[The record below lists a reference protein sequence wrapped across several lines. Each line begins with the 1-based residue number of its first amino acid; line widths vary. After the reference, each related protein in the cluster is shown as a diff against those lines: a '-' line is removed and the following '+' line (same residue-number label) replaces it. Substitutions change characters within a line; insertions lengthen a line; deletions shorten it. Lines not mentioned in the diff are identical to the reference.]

1 MIDDTI
7 AAIATAAG
15 EAALSVIRLSGP
27 EAFAIA
33 DRCFCPFGPRS
44 QSLLNAPTHTV
55 HYGKFIKPGRSE
67 NGDALR
73 QGLPIDEVLLTIMR
87 APRTFTKEDVA
98 EISCHGGPIPTKAVL
113 DTLLKQGARLA
124 EPGEF
129 TRRAFL
135 NGRIDLAQAE
145 AVADIIRAKTELS
158 LHAAN
163 QQLAGKLSQRI
174 HRLRDDLLSILAHVE
189 AHIDFP
195 EEDINPDD
203 KTVLL
208 QKLRRAMAFTK
219 ELLASSTE
227 GRILRHGLRA
237 AIIGPP
243 NAGKSSLL
251 NLLLQKNRA
260 IVSATAGTTR
270 DTIEETANI
279 QGIPVVFIDTAGL
292 RASKDEV
299 EREGIR
305 RSRESARQADL
316 LLRVV
321 DASQN
326 PTGTNT
332 KPNSDESE
340 WPKSTP
346 SQTRLLVLN
355 KIDLLPCNDAT
366 ALTQNPFSPGQADI
380 EKTTVRLSCRTGEGI
395 ETLKKQIRAAA
406 WKKRIRQKNLDAAI
420 NARHQNALQ
429 RALQASQTALQAFE
443 ANLTPELIALDLRI
457 AAAAVGEIV
466 GKTSTDDLLDK
477 IFSQFCLGK

>member
-1 MIDDTI
+1 MIEDTI
-7 AAIATAAG
+7 AAIATAGG
-15 EAALSVIRLSGP
+15 ETALSVIRLSGP
-27 EAFAIA
+27 EAFVIA
-33 DRCFCPFGPRS
+33 DRCFRPIGSRS
-44 QSLLNAPTHTV
+44 QSPLHAPTHTV
-55 HYGKFIKPGRSE
+55 HYGKFIKPSRRG
-67 NGDALR
+67 NGDFLQR
-73 QGLPIDEVLLTIMR
+73 GFPIDEVLLTIMR
-87 APRTFTKEDVA
+87 APRSFTKEDVA

-113 DTLLKQGARLA
+113 DALLNQGARLA

-158 LHAAN
+158 LRAAN

-174 HRLRDDLLSILAHVE
+174 GRLRDDLLSILAHVE

-195 EEDINPDD
+195 EEDIHPDD
-203 KTVLL
+203 KTALR
-208 QKLRRAMAFTK
+208 QKLRLAMAFME

-251 NLLLQKNRA
+251 NRLLQKDRA
-260 IVSATAGTTR
+260 IVSSSAGTTR

-279 QGIPVVFIDTAGL
+279 RGIPVIFIDTAGL
-292 RASKDEV
+292 RFSKDEV

-326 PTGTNT
+326 PAGATA
-332 KPNSDESE
+332 KPNFGESD
-340 WPKSTP
+340 WPQP
-346 SQTRLLVLN
+346 PQARLIVLN
-355 KIDLLPCNDAT
+355 KIDLLSRNDPFAP
-366 ALTQNPFSPGQADI
+366 ARKPFSYSQAD
-380 EKTTVRLSCRTGEGI
+380 TAAVRISCRTGEGL
-395 ETLKKQIRAAA
+395 ETLKDQIRDAA
-406 WKKRIRQKNLDAAI
+406 WKGRTRQKNLDAAI

-429 RALQASQTALQAFE
+429 RARQAAQTAFQAIE
-443 ANLTPELIALDLRI
+443 TNLTPELIALDLRI
-457 AAAAVGEIV
+457 AANAVGEIV

>member
-33 DRCFCPFGPRS
+33 DRCFCPVGPRS
-44 QSLLNAPTHTV
+44 QSPLNAPTHTV
-55 HYGKFIKPGRSE
+55 HYGKFIEPGRSE
-67 NGDALR
+67 NRDASR

-98 EISCHGGPIPTKAVL
+98 EISCHGGTIPTKAVL
-113 DTLLKQGARLA
+113 DTLLKRGARLA

-203 KTVLL
+203 KTILL
-208 QKLRRAMAFTK
+208 QKLRRTMDFMK

-251 NLLLQKNRA
+251 NRLLQKDRA

-279 QGIPVVFIDTAGL
+279 RGIPVVFIDTAGL

-305 RSRESARQADL
+305 RSRESALQADL

-326 PTGTNT
+326 PAGANA

-340 WPKSTP
+340 WPKPNP

-355 KIDLLPCNDAT
+355 KTDLLPRNDAP
-366 ALTQNPFSPGQADI
+366 AQNSFSLDQAGTG
-380 EKTTVRLSCRTGEGI
+380 KTTVRISCRTGEGL
-395 ETLKKQIRAAA
+395 ETLKNQICDAA
-406 WKKRIRQKNLDAAI
+406 WKRQIRPKNLDAAI
-420 NARHQNALQ
+420 NARHQA
-429 RALQASQTALQAFE
+429 ALQAALQAAQTARQAFE
-443 ANLTPELIALDLRI
+443 ADLTLELIALDLRI
-457 AAAAVGEIV
+457 AANAVGEIV
-466 GKTSTDDLLDK
+466 GKTSNDDLLDK

>member
-27 EAFAIA
+27 EAFLIA
-33 DRCFCPFGPRS
+33 DRCFRPVGTRS
-44 QSLLNAPTHTV
+44 QSPLNAPTHTI
-55 HYGKFIKPGRSE
+55 HYGKFIQPGQSE
-67 NGDALR
+67 NGEAPR
-73 QGLPIDEVLLTIMR
+73 QGRPIDEVLLTIMR

-98 EISCHGGPIPTKAVL
+98 EISCHGGQTSTKAVL
-113 DTLLKQGARLA
+113 DILLNQGARLA

-163 QQLAGKLSQRI
+163 QQLAGKLSRRI
-174 HRLRDDLLSILAHVE
+174 HRLRDDLLTILAHVE

-195 EEDINPDD
+195 EEDIHPDN
-203 KTVLL
+203 KTDLL
-208 QKLRRAMAFTK
+208 QKLRRAMTFME

-251 NLLLQKNRA
+251 NCLLQKNRA
-260 IVSATAGTTR
+260 IVSPSAGTTR

-279 QGIPVVFIDTAGL
+279 RGIPVIFIDTAGL
-292 RASKDEV
+292 RAAKDEI
-299 EREGIR
+299 EKEGIR

-326 PTGTNT
+326 PAGANAN
-332 KPNSDESE
+332 PNSSEPE
-340 WPKSTP
+340 WPAP

-355 KIDLLPCNDAT
+355 KIDLI
-366 ALTQNPFSPGQADI
+366 QNPLSPGQKETA
-380 EKTTVRLSCRTGEGI
+380 TVRISCHTGEGL
-395 ETLKKQIRAAA
+395 ETLKNQIRDAA
-406 WKKRIRQKNLDAAI
+406 WKTQIRQKNIDAAI

-429 RALQASQTALQAFE
+429 RALQAAQTACQAIE
-443 ANLTPELIALDLRI
+443 SNLPLELIALDLRI
-457 AAAAVGEIV
+457 AADAVGEIV

>member
-15 EAALSVIRLSGP
+15 EAALSVIRLSGAD
-27 EAFAIA
+27 AFAIA
-33 DRCFCPFGPRS
+33 DRCFRPIGSRS
-44 QSLLNAPTHTV
+44 QSPLNAPTHTI
-55 HYGKFIKPGRSE
+55 HYGKFIEPGRRG
-67 NGDALR
+67 NGDAI
-73 QGLPIDEVLLTIMR
+73 QQDLPIDEVLLTIMR
-87 APRTFTKEDVA
+87 APRSFTKEDVA

-158 LHAAN
+158 LRSAN
-163 QQLAGKLSQRI
+163 RQLAGKLSQRI
-174 HRLRDDLLSILAHVE
+174 HRLRDDLLSILAHIE

-195 EEDINPDD
+195 EEDIHPDD
-203 KTVLL
+203 KTALL
-208 QKLRRAMAFTK
+208 QKLRRAMAFME

-251 NLLLQKNRA
+251 NRLLQKDRA
-260 IVSATAGTTR
+260 IVSSSAGTTR
-270 DTIEETANI
+270 DTIEETTNI
-279 QGIPVVFIDTAGL
+279 RGIPVVFIDTAGL

-305 RSRESARQADL
+305 RSRQSARQADL

-326 PTGTNT
+326 PASANA
-332 KPNSDESE
+332 KLNSGEAE
-340 WPKSTP
+340 WPES
-346 SQTRLLVLN
+346 SQSRLLVLN
-355 KIDLLPCNDAT
+355 KIDLLPRNDAF
-366 ALTQNPFSPGQADI
+366 ALAQKPFSLGQADN
-380 EKTTVRLSCRTGEGI
+380 TATVRVSCRTGEGL
-395 ETLKKQIRAAA
+395 ETLKDQIRDAA
-406 WKKRIRQKNLDAAI
+406 WKGRTRQKNLDAAI

-429 RALQASQTALQAFE
+429 RARQAAQTAFQAIE
-443 ANLTPELIALDLRI
+443 TNLTPELIALDLRI
-457 AAAAVGEIV
+457 AADAVGEIV

>member
-7 AAIATAAG
+7 AAIATGGG

-27 EAFAIA
+27 EAFLIA
-33 DRCFCPFGPRS
+33 DRCFRPVGTRS
-44 QSLLNAPTHTV
+44 QSPLNAPTHTI
-55 HYGKFIKPGRSE
+55 HYGKFIQPGQSE
-67 NGDALR
+67 NREAPR
-73 QGLPIDEVLLTIMR
+73 QGRPIDEVLLTIMR

-98 EISCHGGPIPTKAVL
+98 EISCHGGQTSTKAVL
-113 DTLLKQGARLA
+113 DILLNQGARLA

-163 QQLAGKLSQRI
+163 QQLAGKLSRRI
-174 HRLRDDLLSILAHVE
+174 HRLRDDLLTILAHVE
-189 AHIDFP
+189 VHIDFP
-195 EEDINPDD
+195 EEDIHPDN
-203 KTVLL
+203 KTDLL
-208 QKLRRAMAFTK
+208 QKLRRAMTFME

-251 NLLLQKNRA
+251 NCLLQKNRA
-260 IVSATAGTTR
+260 IVSPSAGTTR

-279 QGIPVVFIDTAGL
+279 RGIPVIFIDTAGL
-292 RASKDEV
+292 RAAKDEI
-299 EREGIR
+299 EKEGIR

-326 PTGTNT
+326 LAGANAN
-332 KPNSDESE
+332 PNSGESE
-340 WPKSTP
+340 WPAP

-355 KIDLLPCNDAT
+355 KIDLI
-366 ALTQNPFSPGQADI
+366 QNPLSPGQKETA
-380 EKTTVRLSCRTGEGI
+380 TVRISCHTGEGL
-395 ETLKKQIRAAA
+395 ETLKNQIRAAA
-406 WKKRIRQKNLDAAI
+406 WKGRIRQKNCDIAI

-429 RALQASQTALQAFE
+429 RAFQAAQTACQAIE
-443 ANLTPELIALDLRI
+443 SNLPLELITLDLRI
-457 AAAAVGEIV
+457 AADAVGEIV

>member
-27 EAFAIA
+27 EAFVIA
-33 DRCFCPFGPRS
+33 DRCFRPVGPRF
-44 QSLLNAPTHTV
+44 QSPLNAPTHTI
-55 HYGKFIKPGRSE
+55 HYGKFIQPGQSE
-67 NGDALR
+67 NRDAHR
-73 QGLPIDEVLLTIMR
+73 QGRLIDEVLLTIMR

-98 EISCHGGPIPTKAVL
+98 EISCHGGTIPTKAIL

-145 AVADIIRAKTELS
+145 AVADVIRAKTELS

-163 QQLAGKLSQRI
+163 QQLAGTLSRRI
-174 HRLRDDLLSILAHVE
+174 DRLRDDLLTILAHVE

-195 EEDINPDD
+195 EEDIHPDD
-203 KTVLL
+203 KTALL
-208 QKLRRAMAFTK
+208 QKLRRATALME

-237 AIIGPP
+237 AIIGAP

-251 NLLLQKNRA
+251 NRLLQKNRA
-260 IVSATAGTTR
+260 IVSPSAGTTR

-279 QGIPVVFIDTAGL
+279 RGIPVVFIDTAGL

-316 LLRVV
+316 LLCVV

-326 PTGTNT
+326 QAGASTN
-332 KPNSDESE
+332 PNSSESE
-340 WPKSTP
+340 RPES

-355 KIDLLPCNDAT
+355 KTDLLPRNNDSAPAQNPLPPGQDAT
-366 ALTQNPFSPGQADI
+366 
-380 EKTTVRLSCRTGEGI
+380 EKTTVRISCRTGEGL
-395 ETLKKQIRAAA
+395 ETLKNQIHDAA
-406 WKKRIRQKNLDAAI
+406 WKTQIHSKNIDVAI
-420 NARHQNALQ
+420 NARHQNTIQ
-429 RALQASQTALQAFE
+429 RAMQAAQTACQAIE
-443 ANLTPELIALDLRI
+443 ADLTPELIALDLRI
-457 AAAAVGEIV
+457 ASDAVGEII

>member
-7 AAIATAAG
+7 AAIATAGG

-33 DRCFCPFGPRS
+33 DRCFRPVGTRS
-44 QSLLNAPTHTV
+44 QSPLHAPTHTV
-55 HYGKFIKPGRSE
+55 HYGKFIEPYRRENGNALQQGRS
-67 NGDALR
+67 
-73 QGLPIDEVLLTIMR
+73 IDEVLLTVMR
-87 APRTFTKEDVA
+87 APRSFTKEDVA
-98 EISCHGGPIPTKAVL
+98 EISCHGGQTPTKAVL
-113 DTLLKQGARLA
+113 GILLKQGARLA

-145 AVADIIRAKTELS
+145 AVADIIRAKTDLS
-158 LHAAN
+158 LRAAN
-163 QQLAGKLSQRI
+163 RQLAGKLSRRI

-195 EEDINPDD
+195 EEDIHPDD
-203 KTVLL
+203 QSALL
-208 QKLRRAMAFTK
+208 QKLRRAMSFME
-219 ELLASSTE
+219 ELLASSME

-251 NLLLQKNRA
+251 NCLLQKDRA
-260 IVSATAGTTR
+260 IVSPSAGTTR

-279 QGIPVVFIDTAGL
+279 RGIPVVFIDTAGL
-292 RASKDEV
+292 RSAKDEV
-299 EREGIR
+299 EREGVR
-305 RSRESARQADL
+305 RSLESARQADL

-321 DASQN
+321 DVSQN
-326 PTGTNT
+326 SPGANA
-332 KPNSDESE
+332 KLNSGESE
-340 WPKSTP
+340 WTEP
-346 SQTRLLVLN
+346 SQNQLLVLN
-355 KIDLLPCNDAT
+355 KTDLLPRNDAS
-366 ALTQNPFSPGQADI
+366 APSQSPFSPGQAVA
-380 EKTTVRLSCRTGEGI
+380 EKTTVRISCRTGKGL
-395 ETLKKQIRAAA
+395 ETLKDRIRAVA
-406 WKKRIRQKNLDAAI
+406 WEGKIRQKNLDAAI

-429 RALQASQTALQAFE
+429 RARQAAQTAFQAVE
-443 ANLTPELIALDLRI
+443 SNLTPELIALDLRI

-466 GKTSTDDLLDK
+466 GKTSTEDLLDK

>member
-27 EAFAIA
+27 EAFVIA
-33 DRCFCPFGPRS
+33 DRCFCPIGTRS
-44 QSLLNAPTHTV
+44 QSLLNAPTHTI
-55 HYGKFIKPGRSE
+55 HYGKFIQPDRSE
-67 NGDALR
+67 NGDTHR
-73 QGLPIDEVLLTIMR
+73 QGRPIDEVLLTIMR

-98 EISCHGGPIPTKAVL
+98 EISCHGGPTATKAVL
-113 DTLLKQGARLA
+113 NIVLNQGARLA

-145 AVADIIRAKTELS
+145 AVADIICAKTELS

-163 QQLAGKLSQRI
+163 RQLAGKLSQRI
-174 HRLRDDLLSILAHVE
+174 HRLRDDLLTILAHVE

-195 EEDINPDD
+195 EEDIHPDD
-203 KTVLL
+203 KTAIL
-208 QKLRRAMAFTK
+208 QKLRRAMALME

-237 AIIGPP
+237 AIIGAP
-243 NAGKSSLL
+243 NVGKSSLL
-251 NLLLQKNRA
+251 NCLLQKNRA
-260 IVSATAGTTR
+260 IVSPSAGTTR

-279 QGIPVVFIDTAGL
+279 RGIPVVFIDTAGL

-299 EREGIR
+299 EKEGIR

-326 PTGTNT
+326 PAKANAN
-332 KPNSDESE
+332 PNSSESE
-340 WPKSTP
+340 WPES
-346 SQTRLLVLN
+346 SQTQLLVLN
-355 KIDLLPCNDAT
+355 KTDLLPRNDAS
-366 ALTQNPFSPGQADI
+366 ALAQNPFLPGQASI
-380 EKTTVRLSCRTGEGI
+380 EKTTVRISCRTGEGL
-395 ETLKKQIRAAA
+395 ETLKNQIHAAA
-406 WKKRIRQKNLDAAI
+406 WKTQIHSKNIDVAI

-429 RALQASQTALQAFE
+429 NALQAAQTACQAIE
-443 ANLTPELIALDLRI
+443 ADLTPELIALDLRI
-457 AAAAVGEIV
+457 AADAVGEII

>member
-7 AAIATAAG
+7 AAIATAGG

-27 EAFAIA
+27 EAFVIA
-33 DRCFCPFGPRS
+33 DRCFRPVGPRS
-44 QSLLNAPTHTV
+44 QSPLNAPTHTI
-55 HYGKFIKPGRSE
+55 HYGKFIQPGQAE
-67 NGDALR
+67 NEDAPR
-73 QGLPIDEVLLTIMR
+73 QDRPIDEVLLTIMR

-98 EISCHGGPIPTKAVL
+98 EISCHGGPTATKAVL
-113 DTLLKQGARLA
+113 DILLNQGARLA

-163 QQLAGKLSQRI
+163 RQLIGKLSRRI
-174 HRLRDDLLSILAHVE
+174 HRLRDELLTILAHVE

-195 EEDINPDD
+195 EEDIHPDD

-208 QKLRRAMAFTK
+208 QKLRRAMDFME

-237 AIIGPP
+237 AIIGAP

-251 NLLLQKNRA
+251 NCLLQKNRA
-260 IVSATAGTTR
+260 IISSSAGTTR

-279 QGIPVVFIDTAGL
+279 RGIPVVFIDTAGL

-326 PTGTNT
+326 PADASAN
-332 KPNSDESE
+332 PNSSESE
-340 WPKSTP
+340 WSESP
-346 SQTRLLVLN
+346 QTRLIVLN
-355 KIDLLPCNDAT
+355 KIDLLPHKDAPVL
-366 ALTQNPFSPGQADI
+366 AQNPFSPGQDDTA
-380 EKTTVRLSCRTGEGI
+380 TVRISCHTGEGL
-395 ETLKKQIRAAA
+395 ETLKNQIHDAA
-406 WKKRIRQKNLDAAI
+406 WKTQIRQKNIDAAI

-429 RALQASQTALQAFE
+429 RALQAAQTACQAIE
-443 ANLTPELIALDLRI
+443 ANLTLELTALDLRI
-457 AAAAVGEIV
+457 ASDAVGEIV

>member
-1 MIDDTI
+1 MINDTI

-15 EAALSVIRLSGP
+15 EAALSVIRLSGAD
-27 EAFAIA
+27 AFAIA
-33 DRCFCPFGPRS
+33 DRCFRPIGSRF
-44 QSLLNAPTHTV
+44 QSPLNAPTHTI
-55 HYGKFIKPGRSE
+55 HYGKFIEPGRRG
-67 NGDALR
+67 NVDAL
-73 QGLPIDEVLLTIMR
+73 QQDLPIDEVLLTIMR
-87 APRTFTKEDVA
+87 APRSFTKEDVA

-158 LHAAN
+158 LRAAN
-163 QQLAGKLSQRI
+163 RQLAGKFSQRI
-174 HRLRDDLLSILAHVE
+174 HRLRDDLLSILAHIE

-195 EEDINPDD
+195 EEDIHPDD
-203 KTVLL
+203 KTALR
-208 QKLRRAMAFTK
+208 QKLRRAMAFME

-251 NLLLQKNRA
+251 NCLLQKDRA
-260 IVSATAGTTR
+260 IVSSSAGTTR

-279 QGIPVVFIDTAGL
+279 RGIPVVFIDTAGL

-305 RSRESARQADL
+305 RSRQSARQADL

-326 PTGTNT
+326 PASANANL
-332 KPNSDESE
+332 NSGEAE
-340 WPKSTP
+340 WPES

-355 KIDLLPCNDAT
+355 KIDLLPRNDAS
-366 ALTQNPFSPGQADI
+366 ALVQKSFSSGQAGN
-380 EKTTVRLSCRTGEGI
+380 TATVRVSCRTGEGL
-395 ETLKKQIRAAA
+395 ETLKDQIRDAA
-406 WKKRIRQKNLDAAI
+406 WRGRIRQKNLDAAI

-429 RALQASQTALQAFE
+429 RARQAAQTALQAIE
-443 ANLTPELIALDLRI
+443 DNLTPELIALDLRI
-457 AAAAVGEIV
+457 AADAIGEIV

>member
-27 EAFAIA
+27 ESFTIA
-33 DRCFCPFGPRS
+33 HRCFCPVGHRS
-44 QSLLNAPTHTV
+44 QSPLNAPTHTV
-55 HYGKFIKPGRSE
+55 HYGKFIKPSRSE
-67 NGDALR
+67 NRDAPR
-73 QGLPIDEVLLTIMR
+73 QGLAIDEVLLTIMR

-98 EISCHGGPIPTKAVL
+98 EISCHGGPIPTKAIL

-174 HRLRDDLLSILAHVE
+174 HRLRNDLLSILAHIE

-195 EEDINPDD
+195 EENINPDD

-208 QKLRRAMAFTK
+208 QKLRRAMDFMK

-260 IVSATAGTTR
+260 IVSPSAGTTR

-279 QGIPVVFIDTAGL
+279 RGIPVVFIDTAGL

-299 EREGIR
+299 EREGIH

-316 LLRVV
+316 LLLVL

-326 PTGTNT
+326 PADARDN
-332 KPNSDESE
+332 PNSSESE
-340 WPKSTP
+340 WPES

-355 KIDLLPCNDAT
+355 KIDLLPRNNTSVLA
-366 ALTQNPFSPGQADI
+366 QNPFSPGQEDTA
-380 EKTTVRLSCRTGEGI
+380 TVRISCHTGEGL
-395 ETLKKQIRAAA
+395 ETLKNQIRDAA
-406 WKKRIRQKNLDAAI
+406 WKGRIRQKNLDAAI
-420 NARHQNALQ
+420 NTRHQNALQ
-429 RALQASQTALQAFE
+429 RAFQAAQTACQAIE
-443 ANLTPELIALDLRI
+443 ANLTLELIALDLRI
-457 AAAAVGEIV
+457 AADAVGEIV